1 MSTDADAWRGVSLTS
16 LRHRLAQ
23 LGDAECGDFA
33 MRVLRQA
40 GIPEDRFDACVLVD
54 TPAGGL
60 YAAYSRRGLTCSLL
74 SAVVAGRSE
83 FEELHWQATGRR
95 AIRTSRVPA
104 GVHAAVHAGGDGL
117 VRVDDTAMTGPER
130 AVVGVVLAIPRGELR
145 PLSWV
150 RRDAG
155 VTGPGQVLAALARNR
170 LQLLVPCHRVTHDD
184 GRPCDAAYGQAAGDL
199 LRQAE
204 GIGPDLIERLV
215 ASRTVFVGSDAFRT
229 FCYPTCADLSRIA
242 DPVPLGS
249 AAQARQAGYRPCRS
263 CRPVLA

>member
-155 VTGPGQVLAALARNR
+155 VTGRARCSRPWRATGCSSWCPVTGSPTTTAGPATRPTARRPGTCCARR
-170 LQLLVPCHRVTHDD
+170 R
-184 GRPCDAAYGQAAGDL
+184 
-199 LRQAE
+199 
-204 GIGPDLIERLV
+204 
-215 ASRTVFVGSDAFRT
+215 
-229 FCYPTCADLSRIA
+229 
-242 DPVPLGS
+242 GS
-249 AAQARQAGYRPCRS
+249 ART
-263 CRPVLA
+263 